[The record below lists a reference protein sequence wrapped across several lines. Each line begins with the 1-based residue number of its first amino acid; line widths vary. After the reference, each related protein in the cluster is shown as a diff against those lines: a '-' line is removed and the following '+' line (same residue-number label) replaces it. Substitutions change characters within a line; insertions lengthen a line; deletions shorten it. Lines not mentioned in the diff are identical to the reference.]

1 MKEQIIKIMIKDAN
15 YKNGILQSGVFS
27 AFQIA
32 CIINQKNVFEYKVR
46 KELNI
51 LKELGFVD
59 LKKFSIDNE
68 SNLKCWKWFLT
79 EKGYKYNLDEKR

>member
-32 CIINQKNVFEYKVR
+32 CIINQENVFEYKVR

-51 LKELGFVD
+51 LKEIGFVA
-59 LKKFSIDNE
+59 LKKFSVDNE
-68 SNLKCWKWFLT
+68 SNLKCWKWVLT
-79 EKGYKYNLDEKR
+79 EKGYKYNSDEKR